1 MSTETERVD
10 TETRSSPLRIAR
22 RWYHVPLLAV
32 VMAFML
38 WTRLRSYDSVAM
50 RNGQPRLSGVDSW
63 YHWRAI
69 QWTAENYPRT
79 MPFEVWTGYPTGN
92 YVGQFGTLFDQLIVT
107 AAMVVGLGDPSTQ
120 TLYTVSIVAIPL
132 MAALV
137 AIPVFY
143 MGRRLGGTIGG
154 LVSVV
159 LLALTPGSFFYRS
172 AAGQLDH
179 HIGEVLFMAIAVLA
193 MMVAVRSAEQD
204 RPIWELVE
212 ARDWDALRRP
222 TLYSV
227 AAGVA
232 LSLYIW
238 IWPAGV
244 VLTGIFGVFF
254 LVALCL
260 QYLRGASPDHLAFVG
275 VISMGLTAIFTLVLL
290 EEPGSSPTSFSYI
303 QPLVAAAV
311 AVGSAFM
318 AWFARLWDGRSL
330 ERQYYPVAVLGL
342 VGLAFLLMAV
352 VLPDIFGTITSNLS
366 RRLLPFGESATDLT
380 ISEAQP
386 PDDFTQYA
394 FNEFGAAFFTM
405 LGGLAFLVLR
415 PLFGREWRAEYTLVI
430 VWSLFLISM
439 AATQTRF
446 SYYLAIAVAVVNAV
460 FVADIARLLSLDFHR
475 TADSIR
481 DVETYQ
487 VIAIVLVVMMLF
499 MPLLPPIAADGA
511 TTWERGD
518 NVGPN
523 GNAMTWDESTQWL
536 LESTPEPGNWAGA
549 GNQSELEYYGTYDRP
564 ADGDFD
570 YPGGAYGVM
579 SWWDYGHLITTNGER
594 IPHSNPFQQNARS
607 SSWYLLA
614 EEESHGEAILD
625 GIAADVPVVNQPE
638 EAITAELENADSVDE
653 GEMRYV
659 MIDDEMAGG
668 KFSAITQWTDP
679 AYSRFQTQETANLS
693 GQEFD
698 VPTTSEAYHDTM
710 LASLYL
716 HDAEGMDHYRLVHE
730 SSSYS
735 VVGTQLLQTP
745 NGLYPVTT
753 RSGTFFG
760 AQPDDVSARLEEAR
774 ALNRPTAFNGYAV
787 ELGGRYYP
795 AYAYNAYL
803 VSDVKTFERVE
814 GATITGSVD
823 GEVAESDRVYAQV
836 ELETEP
842 GRTFTYTQQ
851 ANVSDD
857 GTFELTVPY
866 ATNDELGPEDG
877 YTDSA
882 VEAIDDE
889 YEIFVGTP
897 EDGEIERQYL
907 GTTAVPETAVVDG
920 EDLEV
925 TLEEGDGEVV
935 PDPDAEAQPPEG
947 EDENVSDGEN
957 ETDDDEIADDE
968 ADDGSDENGSENV
981 TDDGNETE
989 TDSEDENTT
998 GTGSDDENATNET
1011 NDTPDAPTLI
1021 DPVAPPRAD

>member
-1 MSTETERVD
+1 MSTD
-10 TETRSSPLRIAR
+10 TEHVDEGTETPSALETWQE
-22 RWYHVPLLAV
+22 WYHLPLLGLV
-32 VMAFML
+32 ILFML
-38 WTRLRSYDSVAM
+38 WTRLRSYENFIADDGS
-50 RNGQPRLSGVDSW
+50 PRLSGVDSW
-63 YHWRAI
+63 YHWRTI
-69 QWTAENYPRT
+69 QWTAENYPFT
-79 MPFEVWTGYPTGN
+79 MPYEVYTGYPTGT
-92 YVGQFGTLFDQLIVT
+92 YVGHFGTLFDQLIVT
-107 AAMVVGLGDPSTQ
+107 AAMIVGLGNPSPE
-120 TLYTVSIVAIPL
+120 TLYMVALVSIPL
-132 MAALV
+132 MGALT

-154 LVSVV
+154 LVSIV
-159 LLALTPGSFFYRS
+159 LLALVPGSFFYRS
-172 AAGQLDH
+172 AVGQLDH
-179 HIGEVLFMAIAVLA
+179 HIGEALFMAIAVLA
-193 MMVAVRSAEQD
+193 MMVAVRAGERD
-204 RPIWELVE
+204 RPIYELV
-212 ARDWDALRRP
+212 ADRDWDALRRP
-222 TLYSV
+222 TIYSFL
-227 AAGVA
+227 AGLA
-232 LSLYIW
+232 LTLYIW
-238 IWPAGV
+238 VWPSA
-244 VLTGIFGVFF
+244 VLLIGIFGVFF
-254 LVALCL
+254 CIQLSLDYV
-260 QYLRGASPDHLAFVG
+260 RGISPDHVAFVG
-275 VISMGLTAIFTLVLL
+275 AVSLGVTALGSILLFEQWSGNVSHFGYLQPTLAL
-290 EEPGSSPTSFSYI
+290 
-303 QPLVAAAV
+303 AV
-311 AVGSAFM
+311 AFGCVFM
-318 AWFARLWDGRSL
+318 AWLARQWDDL
-330 ERQYYPVAVLGL
+330 DVNRQYYPAAIAGLLIVGFGAMAVL
-342 VGLAFLLMAV
+342 V
-352 VLPDIFGTITSNLS
+352 PDLYGTVINNLTS
-366 RRLLPFGESATDLT
+366 RLLPLDPSTGALT
-380 ISEAQP
+380 VSEAQP
-386 PDDFTQYA
+386 PDDFTQYV

-405 LGGLAFLVLR
+405 LGGLAFLMLR

-487 VIAIVLVVMMLF
+487 VIAIVLVVLMLF

-511 TTWERGD
+511 TTWERGE
-518 NVGPN
+518 NVGPSSD
-523 GNAMTWDESTQWL
+523 AMTWDESTQWL

-594 IPHSNPFQQNARS
+594 IPHSNPFQQNAQS

-625 GIAADVPVVNQPE
+625 GIAAGVPVVNQPE
-638 EAITAELENADSVDE
+638 ETITTELENADNADE

-659 MIDDEMAGG
+659 MIDNEMAGG

-679 AYSRFQTQETANLS
+679 AYSRFQTQETANIS

-760 AQPDDVSARLEEAR
+760 EQPDDVSARLEEAR
-774 ALNRPTAFNGYAV
+774 ASNRPTMFNGYAV

-814 GATITGSVD
+814 GANITGSID
-823 GEVAESDRVYAQV
+823 GEVADSDRVYAQI

-882 VEAIDDE
+882 VEAIDEE

-920 EDLEV
+920 EILEV

-935 PDPDAEAQPPEG
+935 PDPDAEPQPSEG
-947 EDENVSDGEN
+947 ADGN
-957 ETDDDEIADDE
+957 ETDDADGADDDE
-968 ADDGSDENGSENV
+968 ADENESTEDGSENV
-981 TDDGNETE
+981 TDDDNETDTDSDAGNET
-989 TDSEDENTT
+989 N
-998 GTGSDDENATNET
+998 TGSDDNETNET
-1011 NDTPDAPTLI
+1011 NDTPEAPALI
-1021 DPVAPPRAD
+1021 DPVAPRAG